1 MGFWLT
7 RANAL
12 TLLRLM
18 AAPAL
23 CVAIV
28 QGAELPAAVLFAL
41 AVATDFADGPVAR
54 RYGEAS
60 QLGARLDH
68 AADAIFV
75 TAGTAAL
82 AWVGA
87 LPAGLPPLIAIAFL
101 HYAFDPSRGE
111 AGALRSSALGRWNGI
126 AYYVIVG
133 IPVVRDALM
142 LPWPGAGLVRALGW
156 LLVVT
161 TLLSIADRLR
171 VSRARR
177 ARDSRDAGRADR
189 SPR

>member
-1 MGFWLT
+1 MGSWLT

-28 QGAELPAAVLFAL
+28 QGAVLPAAALFVL

-60 QLGARLDH
+60 GLGGTLDH
-68 AADAIFV
+68 AVDAGFV

-82 AWVGA
+82 AWSGA
-87 LPAGLPPLIAIAFL
+87 LPVWLPLLIAVAFL
-101 HYAFDPSRGE
+101 HYAFDPLRGE
-111 AGALRSSALGRWNGI
+111 AGPLRPSALGRWNGI
-126 AYYVIVG
+126 AYFVIVG
-133 IPVVRDALM
+133 IPVLRDALG
-142 LPWPGAGLVRALGW
+142 LSWPDAGLVLALGW
-156 LLVVT
+156 LLDVS
-161 TLLSIADRLR
+161 TLESITDRLR
-171 VSRARR
+171 VSRARA
-177 ARDSRDAGRADR
+177 ARGWRDAGRADR

>member
-1 MGFWLT
+1 MGPWLT

-28 QGAELPAAVLFAL
+28 EGAMLVAAALFVL

-60 QLGARLDH
+60 RFGGRLDH
-68 AADAIFV
+68 AVDASFV

-82 AWVGA
+82 AWTGA
-87 LPAGLPPLIAIAFL
+87 LPAWLPLLIAVAFL
-101 HYAFDPSRGE
+101 HYALDPLRGE
-111 AGALRSSALGRWNGI
+111 ACALRPSALGRWNGI
-126 AYYVIVG
+126 AYYGIVG
-133 IPVVRDALM
+133 IPVLRDALG
-142 LPWPGAGLVRALGW
+142 LSWPGAGLVLALGW
-156 LLVVT
+156 LLVVS

-171 VSRARR
+171 VSRART
-177 ARDSRDAGRADR
+177 ARD
-189 SPR
+189 

>member
-12 TLLRLM
+12 TLLRMM

-28 QGAELPAAVLFAL
+28 QGAELPAVVLFAL

-60 QLGARLDH
+60 HLGGRLDH
-68 AADAIFV
+68 AVDASFV

-82 AWVGA
+82 AWTGA
-87 LPAGLPPLIAIAFL
+87 LPAWLPLLIAVAFL
-101 HYAFDPSRGE
+101 HYALDPLRDE
-111 AGALRSSALGRWNGI
+111 AGALRPSRLGRWNGI

-133 IPVVRDALM
+133 IPVLRDALG
-142 LPWPGAGLVRALGW
+142 LSWPGAGLVLALGW
-156 LLVVT
+156 LLVAS

-171 VSRARR
+171 VSRART
-177 ARDSRDAGRADR
+177 ARDWRDAGRADR
-189 SPR
+189 SQH

>member
-1 MGFWLT
+1 MGSWLT

-28 QGAELPAAVLFAL
+28 QGAALPAAALFVL

-60 QLGARLDH
+60 RLGGRLDH
-68 AADAIFV
+68 AVDASFV

-87 LPAGLPPLIAIAFL
+87 LPAWLPLLIAVAFL
-101 HYAFDPSRGE
+101 HYALVPLRGE
-111 AGALRSSALGRWNGI
+111 AGALRPSGLGRWNGI

-133 IPVVRDALM
+133 IPVLRDALG
-142 LPWPGAGLVRALGW
+142 LSWPGAGLVLALGW
-156 LLVVT
+156 LLVVS
-161 TLLSIADRLR
+161 TLLSIADRQR
-171 VSRARR
+171 VSRARK
-177 ARDSRDAGRADR
+177 ARDWRDAERADR
-189 SPR
+189 SQR